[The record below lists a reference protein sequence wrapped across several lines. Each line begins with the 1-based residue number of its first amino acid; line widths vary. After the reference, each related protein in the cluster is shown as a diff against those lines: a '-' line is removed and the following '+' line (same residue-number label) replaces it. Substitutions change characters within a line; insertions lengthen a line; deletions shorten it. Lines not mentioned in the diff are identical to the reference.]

1 MKRFWLI
8 LLCCVCVLS
17 MGVSSIR
24 TRVHVGG
31 TNTFEMRVID
41 GKLAVMDTR
50 TSEIRIVNASSQRIV
65 PFDADSRR
73 LRKY

>member
-8 LLCCVCVLS
+8 LLCCVCILS

-24 TRVHVGG
+24 TSVHRGE